1 MTVHLAPPSARR
13 PPRRTVLVPPP
24 PPDASPRRVDLPAL
38 VVGALVAVVVADHGG
53 TASGL
58 AAGAVLALA
67 TRLLGDRV
75 VAPVRRRR
83 SEQRR
88 AADLAAV
95 EDAVAEA
102 KRSAQEALLATYPP
116 TCVVAD
122 RVLRPGARAAAP
134 PTGWLVLGTGRVG
147 SGVEVVRQDAPG
159 REPDRRGVAD
169 ATTEAWG
176 TDAAHVVDAG
186 PLCVDP
192 AGGVVVAG
200 PRRPAEAVV
209 AGYRLQI
216 VEAGGDPGWAR
227 AEAADPSR
235 RPDPDDGRGT
245 ATAACVVEVDVTGR
259 AVVTRRDGRACRV
272 PVTVTAASRFVA
284 PDSP

>member
-1 MTVHLAPPSARR
+1 M
-13 PPRRTVLVPPP
+13 
-24 PPDASPRRVDLPAL
+24 
-38 VVGALVAVVVADHGG
+38 GALVAVVVADHGG

-83 SEQRR
+83 SERRR

-147 SGVEVVRQDAPG
+147 SGIEVAPQDAPVRSSG
-159 REPDRRGVAD
+159 RRDGADGTAD
-169 ATTEAWG
+169 ARG
-176 TDAAHVVDAG
+176 TDVAHVVDAG

-192 AGGVVVAG
+192 AGGVLVVG
-200 PRRPAEAVV
+200 PPRPAAAVA

-216 VEAGGDPGWAR
+216 AEAGGDPGWAR
-227 AEAADPSR
+227 ADAADPSR
-235 RPDPDDGRGT
+235 RHDPDDGPVT

-284 PDSP
+284 PHSP